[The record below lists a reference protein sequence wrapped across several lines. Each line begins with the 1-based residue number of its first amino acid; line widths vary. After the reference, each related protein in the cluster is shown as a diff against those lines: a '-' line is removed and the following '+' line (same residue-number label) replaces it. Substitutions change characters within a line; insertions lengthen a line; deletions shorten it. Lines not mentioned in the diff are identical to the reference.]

1 VTPAALLDAPCRGGV
16 PESGGGECTLDE
28 LIAGVWEEL
37 VAQRAAAC
45 PVCGGELT
53 ARYGAG
59 SAPVGG
65 RCRDCGSELS

>member
-1 VTPAALLDAPCRGGV
+1 MTPAALLDAPRRGGV

-28 LIAGVWEEL
+28 LIAGVWAEL
-37 VAQRAAAC
+37 LAERAAAC
-45 PVCGGELT
+45 PVCGGELA

-65 RCRDCGSELS
+65 RCRACGTELS